1 MHERDAL
8 NLPVF
13 GLNSVRGVRTGG
25 EVHALASPSLGFPL
39 GASSVLMSTSDAVRV
54 ESRGSIRTIIINRP
68 KRRNAIDPKTAA
80 LLAEAF
86 RAFDEDDS
94 AAVAVLHGAGGHF
107 SAGADLKSLAAGDLH
122 NVDPDPST
130 DGPLGCTRMSLSKPV
145 IASIEG
151 YAVAGG
157 LELACWCDLRIVAED
172 AKLGVFCRRV
182 GVPLVD
188 GGTQRLPRI
197 VGLGRALDLIL
208 TGREISAQEA
218 YAMGLATRVV
228 ATGSARDD
236 AESLALMLAAMPQR
250 CMRSDRQAVYE
261 GLGLGEMAGLAREA
275 DLGLSVLDSG
285 EPIQGA
291 KRFVRSRTPADERP
305 ATEKAEETSHGAN
318 DSSVESPTEERSS
331 VAEEA
336 PPDTGEAEQGE

>member
-1 MHERDAL
+1 
-8 NLPVF
+8 
-13 GLNSVRGVRTGG
+13 
-25 EVHALASPSLGFPL
+25 
-39 GASSVLMSTSDAVRV
+39 MSISDSIRV
-54 ESRGSIRTIIINRP
+54 ESRGSIRTVIINRP
-68 KRRNAIDPKTAA
+68 ERRNAIDPKTARR
-80 LLAEAF
+80 LAEEF

-94 AAVAVLHGAGGHF
+94 ATVAVLHGAGGHF

-122 NVDPDPST
+122 DVDPDPAA

-197 VGLGRALDLIL
+197 IGLGRALDLIL
-208 TGREISAQEA
+208 TGREVSAQEA

-228 ATGSARDD
+228 APGSARDD

-261 GLGLGEMAGLAREA
+261 GLGLGEAPGLAREA
-275 DLGLSVLDSG
+275 DLGLSVLESG
-285 EPIQGA
+285 EPMRGA
-291 KRFVRSRTPADERP
+291 KRFVRSRIPADERSD
-305 ATEKAEETSHGAN
+305 TEETDEAPLRPGDALEEESQAEESQAE
-318 DSSVESPTEERSS
+318 ESQ
-331 VAEEA
+331 AEEA
-336 PPDTGEAEQGE
+336 TPGAGQAKPGE